1 MPVLAE
7 NCQSLCECFAQLLEL
22 STDQAALYQEVRK
35 AIRDKAWAP
44 LNQSLERME
53 TLAREQGRLSKQAI
67 ELRVQLQKQLQK
79 HAEKPFVLNQEA
91 EKTMEA
97 NPTLWTISSLLPL
110 LPEEQRTR
118 LRSVWH
124 KLRSSLANRQS
135 ELQVLEHYSH
145 ERQELIQG
153 FLAALKDD
161 EQDCGRAYSRGGR
174 GQYRCPVAEAPS
186 RIFNSEA

>member
-7 NCQSLCECFAQLLEL
+7 NCQSLCECFARLLEL
-22 STDQAALYQEVRK
+22 SEDQAALYQQVQK
-35 AIRDKAWAP
+35 AIKDKAWAP
-44 LNQSLERME
+44 LNQNLERME
-53 TLAREQGRLSKQAI
+53 TLAREQGRLSKQAL
-67 ELRVQLQKQLQK
+67 ELRAQLQKQL
-79 HAEKPFVLNQEA
+79 HTENSFILSQEPKRA
-91 EKTMEA
+91 MEA
-97 NPTLWTISSLLPL
+97 NLTLWTISSLLTL
-110 LPEEQRTR
+110 LPEEQRTL
-118 LRSVWH
+118 LRSIWQ

-161 EQDCGRAYSRGGR
+161 EQDRGRAYGR
-174 GQYRCPVAEAPS
+174 TPYHTEAPS